1 MSIET
6 PSDPADS
13 ANPETISE
21 PISGAIPRSGEFAD
35 ESTCV
40 LWEELRELA
49 RSGEAIHVKAAQVAG
64 ALARAQAA
72 QDLARQNDLIA
83 RGRLA
88 PRHRKSAADLL
99 AEASACV
106 QDTAIATLGGPVG
119 LWAGRIAVG
128 VAPDSIAAPV
138 REAVDAGAI
147 TFAQGA
153 ALVHDIDTPEVD
165 PDAGQKVCDAVLAYA
180 AAKSAATGAPVGQG
194 VFCPKKRREMVRHVS
209 TPRRRARAI
218 ADRAAWVSPGDDGIA
233 SIGVTGADARCL
245 GAYRRVDA
253 IARTLRAQ
261 GDGRTLTQ
269 LRSDVAVDLLLYG
282 QPSPDAPTSVDHP
295 GVGGWPAAV
304 VTVVVSAAS
313 LQGLNDEP
321 GLVEGHPVAADTV
334 RDVAFAAGSTWRRLV
349 AEPLTGYAMADVSPS
364 YKPPPRMARAVR
376 DRDGI
381 CRAPGCHIPA
391 ARCQLDHVIEVR
403 DGGTTRA
410 DTLADECEPHHTK
423 KTRRHWAA
431 HITPDGVIEWHLPDG
446 KIYSTFPMDYRE
458 LGLDPDQPDKTED
471 AVEPNEVSEPGEP
484 GEPGEHASPA
494 DDAGKANDTGHA
506 NGTGGASGH
515 GLGDANGQGDAGDP
529 QRQTRR
535 RRTRDRVLIDRAD
548 LEALDTDALAHQR
561 ELDGIRALLADEET
575 AHAHTRATL
584 EALRAEHPPF

>member
-6 PSDPADS
+6 PSNPADP
-13 ANPETISE
+13 ANPEPIHESMSE
-21 PISGAIPRSGEFAD
+21 AIPGAVDFSEK
-35 ESTCV
+35 STRD
-40 LWEELRELA
+40 LWGELRELA
-49 RSGEAIHVKAAQVAG
+49 QAGEAIHVKAAQVAG
-64 ALARAQAA
+64 ALVREQAA

-83 RGRLA
+83 RGQLA
-88 PRHRKSAADLL
+88 SRYRKTAADLL
-99 AEASACV
+99 AEAMACV

-138 REAVDAGAI
+138 RQAVDTGAI

-153 ALVHDIDTPEVD
+153 ALVHDIDTPEID
-165 PDAGQKVCDAVLAYA
+165 PHAAQNVCDAVLAYA
-180 AAKSAATGAPVGQG
+180 TAKATATGAPAGQG
-194 VFCPKKRREMVRHVS
+194 VFCAKKRREMVRHVS
-209 TPRRRARAI
+209 TPRRRTRAI
-218 ADRAAWVSPGDDGIA
+218 ADRTTWVSPGDDGIA
-233 SIGVTGADARCL
+233 TFGLTGADARCL

-253 IARTLRAQ
+253 IARAIRAQ

-269 LRSDVAVDLLLYG
+269 LRSDVALDLLLHG
-282 QPSPDAPTSVDHP
+282 QPSPDAPTSIDHP
-295 GVGGWPAAV
+295 GAGGWPAAL

-313 LQGLNDEP
+313 LLGLNDEP

-334 RDVAFAAGSTWRRLV
+334 REVAYAAGSTWRRLV

-364 YKPPPRMARAVR
+364 YQPPPRMARAVR
-376 DRDGI
+376 DRDGV

-410 DTLADECEPHHTK
+410 DTLADECEPHHPK

-431 HITPDGVIEWHLPDG
+431 RITPDGVIEWHLPDG
-446 KIYSTFPMDYRE
+446 RVYPTFPMDYRE
-458 LGLDPDQPDKTED
+458 LGLDPDQPDETDE
-471 AVEPNEVSEPGEP
+471 ANETSEPD
-484 GEPGEHASPA
+484 EHASTA
-494 DDAGKANDTGHA
+494 DDEDKANATGHA
-506 NGTGGASGH
+506 NATGDAGGQGDA
-515 GLGDANGQGDAGDP
+515 GDANGQGDAGEAP
-529 QRQTRR
+529 RETRR

-548 LEALDTDALAHQR
+548 LEALDTDALAHQH
-561 ELDGIRALLADEET
+561 ELDDIRALLADEET